1 MLDQLNEIAEI
12 KLRDQVLSKEFE
24 NIMRDKKD
32 PDQDGGIASVPEG
45 VELRKRADTYNKLHK
60 QIPKLHRAGGVGTII
75 GEFD

>member
-1 MLDQLNEIAEI
+1 
-12 KLRDQVLSKEFE
+12 
-24 NIMRDKKD
+24 MRDKKD